1 MSSGE
6 ADAQPRLP
14 ASGVAQDPVAAALL
28 HFQLRFAAGATLSF
42 VLCEYMDW
50 APAFLPPL
58 FLGLVITS
66 LPSAPPLKV
75 GIMLTAVMAAAA
87 WISYLLTTLLLFS
100 PAVLV
105 GAVGVLLFLA
115 LVALARHKAVLPA
128 ILLLICLATIPVIG
142 LLAPAQAHVLPTA
155 YTRAMAVA
163 IGTIWLVYAI
173 WPLTLP
179 KAAAPAPTP
188 IESPVRTALGGT
200 LILLPIM
207 MTFLMFGWA
216 DALPVLIST
225 VLLVI
230 TFDPAEGFRQG
241 VVRSLSVL
249 IGGLIG
255 YISYVLLW
263 IAPNLASLALVTF
276 IVAMWFAIQIS
287 KGGPRSMLYVLAF
300 NSTMVILGT
309 AVASPDASSGIWMT
323 RMFQFT
329 FAGLLAVAMMNLVW
343 RKR

>member
-6 ADAQPRLP
+6 ADAQPGLP
-14 ASGVAQDPVAAALL
+14 ASGLAKDPVAAALL
-28 HFQLRFAAGATLSF
+28 HFQLRFAAGAALSY
-42 VLCEYMDW
+42 VLCEYMAW
-50 APAFLPPL
+50 TPTFLPPL
-58 FLGLVITS
+58 FFGLVITS
-66 LPSAPPLKV
+66 LPSSPPLKV
-75 GIMLTAVMAAAA
+75 GIILVAAMAAAA

-105 GAVGVLLFLA
+105 GAVGIFLFLA
-115 LVALARHKAVLPA
+115 LAALAHHKAVLPA

-142 LLAPAQAHVLPTA
+142 LLAPAQADLLPKA
-155 YTRAMAVA
+155 YVRAMAVA
-163 IGTIWLVYAI
+163 IGTIWFVYAI

-179 KAAAPAPTP
+179 KAAAPAPAP
-188 IESPVRTALGGT
+188 IESPLRTALGGT

-207 MTFLMFGWA
+207 MTFLLFGWA
-216 DALPVLIST
+216 DALPVMIST

-230 TFDPAEGFRQG
+230 TFDPKEGFRQG
-241 VVRSLSVL
+241 VVRSASVL

-255 YISYVLLW
+255 YISYLLLW
-263 IAPNLASLALVTF
+263 ISPHLLSLALVTF
-276 IVAMWFAIQIS
+276 IIALWFAIQIG
-287 KGGPRSMLYVLAF
+287 KGGPRSMLYLLAF
-300 NSTMVILGT
+300 NTTMVILGT

-323 RMFQFT
+323 RLFQFT